1 MINRS
6 RNEGSR
12 RPHPLSHTAAT
23 KQAANTGQLEKVLED
38 MKGKKDS
45 DVATLAKPCPKIR
58 SWEKIETSMNR

>member
-1 MINRS
+1 MINS
-6 RNEGSR
+6 KNQGSR
-12 RPHPLSHTAAT
+12 TPHPLSHTAAT

-58 SWEKIETSMNR
+58 SWGKTETPMYR